1 MPKVIDLTFLDI
13 LSNSRRDICLDGT
26 DPSWHGLDGKSGDE
40 DSYRRS
46 MTQANEERYRSMK
59 TRTAI
64 ATWEK
69 LISTADTPERAQDVM
84 ELYRGPQVTPLEC
97 RPF

>member
-13 LSNSRRDICLDGT
+13 PSNSRRDIYLDGT
-26 DPSWHGLDGKSGDE
+26 DPYGLDGKSGNE
-40 DSYRRS
+40 DSYRRLK
-46 MTQANEERYRSMK
+46 TDADEERYQRMT
-59 TRTAI
+59 TRTTI

-84 ELYRGPQVTPLEC
+84 KLYRGPQVTPLEC